1 MPAPTIVENGIERF
15 VLCDLSAPSGW
26 VRQQRRVK
34 VWWLVGDGGEYFEG
48 TVTAQRKAKAHRG
61 SEDLFIEYDDGTRRW
76 HNTQTS
82 QIVELATEDTPEQVS
97 HFPPS
102 HPIDCVLTRCFV
114 CSSSLRIPSRPK
126 ESCFESSCSI

>member
-1 MPAPTIVENGIERF
+1 M
-15 VLCDLSAPSGW
+15 
-26 VRQQRRVK
+26 K
-34 VWWLVGDGGEYFEG
+34 VWWLVGDGGEYYEG
-48 TVTAQRKAKAHRG
+48 TVTAQRKAHRG

>member
-1 MPAPTIVENGIERF
+1 M
-15 VLCDLSAPSGW
+15 
-26 VRQQRRVK
+26 K
-34 VWWLVGDGGEYFEG
+34 VWWLVGDGGEYYEG
-48 TVTAQRKAKAHRG
+48 TVTAQRKAHRG

-97 HFPPS
+97 QFPSP

-114 CSSSLRIPSRPK
+114 CSSSLRLQVRGRERPRMPPGLGARPAQGVAPWSSRRGGA
-126 ESCFESSCSI
+126 

>member
-26 VRQQRRVK
+26 VLEQPKRRRVK

-48 TVTAQRKAKAHRG
+48 TVTDQRKARRG

-76 HNTQTS
+76 HNTLTS

-97 HFPPS
+97 QFPP
-102 HPIDCVLTRCFV
+102 PIRLIAF
-114 CSSSLRIPSRPK
+114 
-126 ESCFESSCSI
+126 